1 MPPITSE
8 LQISSLEDKTEN
20 LMIKLEKNDLDIQ
33 ELKQRII
40 FSRRE
45 AVIFL
50 NKIFKGLKFTKKHF
64 DEIFPSQIIEQI
76 QDTTKQSFEIDFSDL
91 RCL

>member
-1 MPPITSE
+1 MSQFTSDF
-8 LQISSLEDKTEN
+8 QISSLEDKTEN
-20 LMIKLEKNDLDIQ
+20 LMIEIEKNDLDIQ

-40 FSRRE
+40 FSRKE

-50 NKIFKGLKFTKKHF
+50 NKIFKGLKFIKKDF
-64 DEIFPSQIIEQI
+64 DEIFTSQIIEQI
-76 QDTTKQSFEIDFSDL
+76 QDTNKQSFELDFSDL